1 MYKESTLLVGTGA
14 VGLLFGL
21 AALAAGVQGVAT
33 ILCGLVFALAALC
46 LYHGYHGWRYAAQT
60 PLARYRIR
68 QLHRRREP
76 RVRRTEISGPEAS

>member
-1 MYKESTLLVGTGA
+1 MYNESTLLLGTGA

-46 LYHGYHGWRYAAQT
+46 LYHGWRYAAQS

-68 QLHRRREP
+68 QRHRRR
-76 RVRRTEISGPEAS
+76 GPGAADGS

>member
-1 MYKESTLLVGTGA
+1 MQNESNLLVGTGA

-46 LYHGYHGWRYAAQT
+46 LYTGWRYAAQSPAQS
-60 PLARYRIR
+60 PLARYRVR
-68 QLHRRREP
+68 QLHRRC
-76 RVRRTEISGPEAS
+76 GPSAPDRG